1 MKKSI
6 VISLLTVVTLFC
18 TALCSFASTG
28 IVTADTL
35 KVREEPSTE
44 SEVIEY
50 LSANDKVEILEES
63 NGWCKVQI
71 EDKVGYV
78 ATQYI
83 NILTNTDTNPN
94 NENLNEDET
103 ASNESNEENN
113 QNEENS
119 TEPEQNVEPQE
130 GGKTVPVLASG
141 EEIYVTPV
149 INSLVMTTL
158 SEEKQIEVVSEVKGW
173 TYVKIGTTSGWVRTE
188 NIQQKEAD
196 ASVSENNNSSQKTV
210 YISGSSVNFRKTPS
224 TSGEIINTLPRNTKV
239 TLITKDESWSEI
251 EFNGDK
257 GYVVT
262 EYISETALETTTR
275 SSSRRTAQSTTT
287 KKANTQ
293 PTQPVVVDTP
303 YIPSGNVS
311 GAEVVAYAKQF
322 LGCRYVYGGS
332 SPSGFDCSGFTSYV
346 YKHFGISL
354 NRSSGA
360 QASNGYRVNSNEL
373 QLGDILCFA
382 RTSGSSTV
390 GHVGIYIGGG
400 QFIHAGNSGTGVIIS
415 NVWGAGYYFVTAR
428 RVI

>member
-6 VISLLTVVTLFC
+6 VISLLTVATLFC

-28 IVTADTL
+28 LVTADTL
-35 KVREEPSTE
+35 KVREEPSTD
-44 SEVIEY
+44 SKVIEY
-50 LSANDKVEILEES
+50 LSAGDEVEILEES
-63 NGWCKVQI
+63 EGWCKIQFEGKI
-71 EDKVGYV
+71 GYV

-83 NILTNTDTNPN
+83 NILANTDTN
-94 NENLNEDET
+94 NETVNEDNQTANEGNDET
-103 ASNESNEENN
+103 TKNDENN
-113 QNEENS
+113 DTQA
-119 TEPEQNVEPQE
+119 TETQDGTNANMV
-130 GGKTVPVLASG
+130 KVLAKD
-141 EEIYVTPV
+141 EKIHITPV
-149 INSLVMTTL
+149 INSLVIATL
-158 SEEKQIEVVSEVKGW
+158 SEEKQIEVVSEVNGW
-173 TYVKIGTTSGWVRTE
+173 SYIKMGTTSGWVRTE
-188 NIQQKEAD
+188 NIQQKELE
-196 ASVSENNNSSQKTV
+196 VSKPENNNNSSSQKTV

-224 TSGEIINTLPRNTKV
+224 TSGEIINSLSRNTKV

-251 EFNGDK
+251 EYNGDR
-257 GYVVT
+257 GYVST
-262 EYISETALETTTR
+262 EYISETSLVTTTR
-275 SSSRRTAQSTTT
+275 SSTRRTGTVTTT
-287 KKANTQ
+287 PAAAIKAAEETYV
-293 PTQPVVVDTP
+293 PT
-303 YIPSGNVS
+303 GNVS
-311 GAEVVAYAKQF
+311 GSEVVSYAKQF

-346 YKHFGISL
+346 YRHFGISL